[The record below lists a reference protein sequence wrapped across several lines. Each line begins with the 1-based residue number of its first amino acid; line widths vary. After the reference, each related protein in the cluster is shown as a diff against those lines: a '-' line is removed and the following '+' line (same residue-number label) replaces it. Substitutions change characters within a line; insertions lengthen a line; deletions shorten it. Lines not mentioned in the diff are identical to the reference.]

1 MTQISINPN
10 FSQVIPAE
18 LLGAKEYLNWKY
30 LLNKKQ
36 KQLKVPVD
44 VNGVAKSYDDPNILK
59 PLPNVFKTAQSNGWG
74 IGISLNDGL
83 CITENGV
90 SGYLWCVD
98 FDGFSELNGSNV
110 DTGVI
115 EMLDGFNSYTEMSP
129 SDTGF
134 KVFILSDKNPTT
146 KMKVL
151 FSESDFA
158 KDFPDVDKYRNRAVE
173 IFSKN
178 LFLAMT
184 GELFSSSRYKK
195 LRFVNS
201 DELEQLI
208 DNLDMVAKRDGGLGF
223 NLPTPSNAPTA
234 SSPKSAN
241 RLTIESLNL
250 VLSFIDADDEQ
261 TWSDVVNA
269 VARLYVEDGRDAFH
283 AYSKKS
289 IKYEEAESNKRYDRA
304 LKEVGLRPEG
314 YGTKRLLD
322 LARSNPKWTN
332 PVLENELDNPP
343 QEVVAKEIQKNWR
356 QGITASELSGKTF
369 EPLMWVVQDI
379 LPEGCYLLS
388 ARPKVGKSWLSL
400 QISLAVA
407 LGESTLGKKV
417 VKGKAI
423 YLALEDN
430 QRRLQDRLQQ
440 LRPNGYNT
448 DNLLLY
454 TQWAQF
460 DQGGI
465 EELVELIKREQP
477 KLVVIDTLAKVRA
490 ASRNNHVY
498 ENDYK
503 TLAPLTALAS
513 TYRMCILIVTHNRK
527 GKSENDALE
536 QVSGSLGLTGAVD
549 GALVIDGIRTD
560 KQYKMSL
567 IGRDIPNDDELAIE
581 RKPNGEWQILG
592 NATQVFVSEERKA
605 VLDLLHFKP
614 EGLKPKEIAE
624 MLDKKPSAVRK
635 LLTTM
640 VSTGQLISNNGNY
653 KHTTP
658 IGNSSNYSSDGNL
671 GNGGNSICLDW

>member
-10 FSQVIPAE
+10 FPQVIPAE

-36 KQLKVPVD
+36 KLLKVPVD
-44 VNGVAKSYDDPNILK
+44 VNGVAKSFDNPSILK
-59 PLPNVFKTAQSNGWG
+59 PLPNALKTAQSNGWG
-74 IGISLNDGL
+74 IGIGLNDGL
-83 CITENGV
+83 YISDNGL
-90 SGYLWCVD
+90 SGYLWCAD
-98 FDGFSELNGSNV
+98 FDGWAELNGSNV
-110 DTGVI
+110 DSGVVEI
-115 EMLDGFNSYTEMSP
+115 LDGFNSYTEMSP
-129 SDTGF
+129 SGTGF
-134 KVFILSDKNPTT
+134 KVFILSDKKPTT
-146 KMKVL
+146 KMKVR

-158 KDFPDVDKYRNRAVE
+158 KDFPDIDKYRNRAIE
-173 IFSKN
+173 IFSQK

-184 GELFSSSRYKK
+184 GELFSSARYNKI
-195 LRFVNS
+195 RFIKS

-208 DNLDMVAKRDGGLGF
+208 DNLDKVAKFDGGLGL
-223 NLPTPSNAPTA
+223 NLTAPVTVSVA
-234 SSPKSAN
+234 PIPKSAK
-241 RLTIESLNL
+241 RLTIESLDL

-269 VARLYVEDGRDAFH
+269 LARLYGEDGRHSFH
-283 AYSKKS
+283 EYSKKS
-289 IKYEEAESNKRYDRA
+289 DKYDEVESDERYNRA
-304 LKEVGLRPEG
+304 LKELSNHPEG

-322 LARSNPKWTN
+322 LARSNSRWDN
-332 PVLENELDNPP
+332 PELHNELDIPL
-343 QEVVAKEIQKNWR
+343 QEIIAKEIQKNWR

-440 LRPNGYNT
+440 LRPNGYKT
-448 DNLLLY
+448 DDLLLY

-465 EELVELIKREQP
+465 EELVELIKREEP

-549 GALVIDGIRTD
+549 GALVIDGVRTD

-581 RKPNGEWQILG
+581 RKLNGEWQILG
-592 NATQVFVSEERKA
+592 NASQVFVSEERKA
-605 VLDLLHFKP
+605 VLELLHFKP

-624 MLDKKPSAVRK
+624 LLDKKPSAVRK

-640 VSTGQLISNNGNY
+640 VSNGQLISNNGNY

-658 IGNSSNYSSDGNL
+658 IGNSSNCSSSGNL
-671 GNGGNSICLDW
+671 GIGGNSICLDW

>member
-1 MTQISINPN
+1 MNQIAVNQKFN
-10 FSQVIPAE
+10 NVIPVE
-18 LLGAKEYLNWKY
+18 LANINRFHNWKY
-30 LLNKKQ
+30 MLNDKQ
-36 KQLKVPVD
+36 KLLKVPID
-44 VNGVAKSYDDPNILK
+44 KQGIAKGYNDANLQMPIQDALK
-59 PLPNVFKTAQSNGWG
+59 IANAKGWG
-74 IGISLNDGL
+74 IGLTLNDGL
-83 CITENGV
+83 SIPYNGMT
-90 SGYLWCVD
+90 GYLWCID
-98 FDGFSELNGSNV
+98 FDGFAELGGTKV
-110 DTGVI
+110 DSGVA
-115 EMLDGFNSYTEMSP
+115 ELLEGFNSYTEMSP
-129 SDTGF
+129 SGTGF
-134 KVFILSDKNPTT
+134 KVFLLSDKKPA
-146 KMKVL
+146 KKLKVL
-151 FSESDFA
+151 FSKSDFA
-158 KDFPDVDKYRNRAVE
+158 IDFPNIDKYENRAVE
-173 IFSKN
+173 VFSQN

-184 GELFSSSRYKK
+184 GELFTPNKYNQI
-195 LRFVNS
+195 RFINS
-201 DELEQLI
+201 NELEKLI
-208 DNLDMVAKRDGGLGF
+208 NGLDDSAKRGGGIGL
-223 NLPTPSNAPTA
+223 NLLAPVTLSVA
-234 SSPKSAN
+234 PIPKSTN
-241 RLTIESLNL
+241 RLTIESLDL

-269 VARLYVEDGRDAFH
+269 VARVYGDDGRYSFH
-283 AYSKKS
+283 LYSNQS
-289 IKYEEAESNKRYDRA
+289 EKYDKAESDARYDRA
-304 LKEVGLRPEG
+304 LKELANHPEG

-332 PVLENELDNPP
+332 PILHNELESPV
-343 QEVVAKEIQKNWR
+343 QEIVAKEIQRNWR

-369 EPLMWVVQDI
+369 NPLMWVVQDI

-407 LGESTLGKKV
+407 LGESTLGKTV

-448 DNLLLY
+448 DDLLLY
-454 TQWAQF
+454 TQWPQF

-465 EELVELIKREQP
+465 EELVVLIKREEP

-513 TYRMCILIVTHNRK
+513 SYRMCILIVTHNRK

-549 GALVIDGIRTD
+549 GALVIDGVRTD

-592 NATQVFVSEERKA
+592 NAVQVFVSEERKA
-605 VLDLLHFKP
+605 VLDLLQFKP
-614 EGLKPKEIAE
+614 EGLKPKDIADL
-624 MLDKKPSAVRK
+624 LDKKQGSVRK
-635 LLTTM
+635 LLATM
-640 VSTGQLISNNGNY
+640 VNNGQLVSNKGNY
-653 KHTTP
+653 MHTNP
-658 IGNSSNYSSDGNL
+658 IGNTSNCSNVGNL
-671 GNGGNSICLDW
+671 GNSGNSEGILE